1 MFSLICFCFC
11 LVAIYYCHSR
21 RFCSH
26 PGFWQSCSVSEL
38 DYAKMVSVF
47 QRLLMLHSLII
58 HCMLSSARA
67 VSNWFPQLITY
78 SAIRDGILISNIAD
92 LRAFLHTDIYTSNF
106 WPVYFLFSHFVYYAP
121 SVLWHCWLGGRK
133 GIRPVKNWVVRCW
146 HGYLSGARCKLAY
159 RPADATATH
168 RLLLQ

>member
-1 MFSLICFCFC
+1 M
-11 LVAIYYCHSR
+11 
-21 RFCSH
+21 
-26 PGFWQSCSVSEL
+26 L
-38 DYAKMVSVF
+38 D
-47 QRLLMLHSLII
+47 SLII
-58 HCMLSSARA
+58 HCMLSSARP

-106 WPVYFLFSHFVYYAP
+106 RPVYFLFSHFVCYAP

-146 HGYLSGARCKLAY
+146 HGYLSGAHAQLMPLPLTISCSSKIQIGFTFLV
-159 RPADATATH
+159 PAHLGSAGQSAVKRVCVFVCFWSGPDLPNVLRFVV
-168 RLLLQ
+168 RLS